1 MLGFVEQESHG
12 VHVCNKCGWPFP
24 NPHPSAKHRRAHKRV
39 CGTIEGFKLVE
50 SEANTLL
57 TISDDDGDHKSSS
70 EKSLL
75 YTVFFIG
82 FVDVGFNSF
91 YLNLLFCSFLV
102 SRLPNL
108 LGYS

>member
-1 MLGFVEQESHG
+1 MGFVGQENHG

-50 SEANTLL
+50 SEANALL
-57 TISDDDGDHKSSS
+57 TVVSDDDVDDKISS
-70 EKSLL
+70 EKSIL

-82 FVDVGFNSF
+82 FAKVGFKSSCLIF
-91 YLNLLFCSFLV
+91 LLQ
-102 SRLPNL
+102 
-108 LGYS
+108 